1 MSFSLSRR
9 GLLTAGLAA
18 VAAPGLAQAKGGYPW
33 PLGVQLWSVNAE
45 IQQDFDG
52 TLRKLAGLGYQRVES
67 AGLHGHTPE
76 AFRKGVEAV
85 GLRCDSAHVS
95 MPTLQADPAGQIAAV
110 RDMGVDY
117 LICSSPKPPRP
128 LTPGMDWIPAM
139 QEAMTLDAWKRNAEQ
154 LNVIGAQ
161 AAKAGLKFGYHNH
174 PAEFAV
180 YDGQVGYD
188 LLLAGTDPALVC
200 MELDLAWAAAGGAD
214 AIALLKGHPGRFK
227 LLHLKD
233 ITVRPT
239 VGKMATDFT
248 TAELGRGVIDWK
260 LVLAAAVAAG
270 VRGAYVEQEAPYVR
284 PVWESLA
291 ISRDYLRSL

>member
-1 MSFSLSRR
+1 MSFSMSRR

-18 VAAPGLAQAKGGYPW
+18 AAAPGLAHAKGGYPW

-52 TLRKLAGLGYQRVES
+52 TLRKLAALGYQRVES

-76 AFRKGVEAV
+76 AFRKGVEAA

-95 MPTLQADPAGQIAAV
+95 MPDLQADPAGQIAAV

-117 LICSSPKPPRP
+117 LICSSPQPPRP
-128 LTPGMDWIPAM
+128 LTPGMAWIPAM
-139 QEAMTLDAWKRNAEQ
+139 QEAMTLDAWKRNAGQ

-174 PAEFAV
+174 PAEFGV

-188 LLLAGTDPALVC
+188 VLLAQTDPKLVC
-200 MELDLAWAAAGGAD
+200 LELDLAWAAAGGAD
-214 AIALLKGHPGRFK
+214 PVALLKAHPHRFK

-233 ITVRPT
+233 ITARPT
-239 VGKMATDFT
+239 PGRMATDFT

-260 LVLAAAVAAG
+260 PVLAAAQAAG

-291 ISRDYLRSL
+291 ISRDYLRGL